1 MDRTLTAFRC
11 WLERG
16 LSPRRNEARREFLR
30 QQRPVILMGRGKSGT
45 RLMAWA
51 CSKLGLSLGTSA
63 SLPAGDIDHRPFREV
78 IKVLAR
84 RNLDVQTLGEVR
96 EAELILFQKS
106 AYEAAHWLRLQ
117 PGGEH
122 GWGWKWPETYLLAP
136 YVFAT
141 FPHGRYIHM
150 VRDGRDIAFKHHSTD
165 DASRKLG
172 RAVLAHLGVSGAP
185 RYLQNAVSWE
195 FQVNSYRTFAQVIP
209 PAQRFEMT
217 YEQFCSDPQGMM
229 QRIAEFL
236 HLPMTDACR
245 AYIDGTLTAGQIAQ
259 YRDADPVQL
268 AAVEA
273 RIGPTLKALGYHL
286 SMPAGSAP

>member
-1 MDRTLTAFRC
+1 MDRTFTEVRC
-11 WLERG
+11 RLERR
-16 LSPRRNEARREFLR
+16 LSPGHGAARRDFLR
-30 QQRPVILMGRGKSGT
+30 RQRPVILMGRGKSGT

-51 CSKLGLSLGTSA
+51 CAKLGLSLGTTET
-63 SLPAGDIDHRPFREV
+63 LPAGDIDHRPFREV
-78 IKVLAR
+78 IKALAR
-84 RNLDVQTLGEVR
+84 RNLDVQTLGELR

-106 AYEAAHWLRLQ
+106 AYEALHWLRRQ
-117 PGGEH
+117 PGGER
-122 GWGWKWPETYLLAP
+122 GWGWKWPETYLIAP

-172 RAVLAHLGVSGAP
+172 RAVLAHLDMSAAP

-195 FQVNSYRTFAQVIP
+195 FQVNIYRTFAQVIP

-236 HLPMTDACR
+236 QVPMTDACR
-245 AYIDGTLTAGQIAQ
+245 AYIDGTLTSGQIAQ
-259 YRDADPVQL
+259 YRDADPAHL

-273 RIGPTLKALGYHL
+273 RIGPTLRALGYTL
-286 SMPAGSAP
+286 STPAERAP